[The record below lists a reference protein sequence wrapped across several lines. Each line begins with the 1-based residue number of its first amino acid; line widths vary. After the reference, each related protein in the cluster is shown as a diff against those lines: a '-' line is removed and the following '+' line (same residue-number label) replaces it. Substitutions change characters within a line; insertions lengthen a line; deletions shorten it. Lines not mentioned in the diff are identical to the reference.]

1 MCVLALCACVRL
13 CTHTRTPAP
22 VAQVYALPDLT
33 LLPFFALGD
42 EVEMLNEEAA
52 QATQATECSY
62 EGPTSKRAQARLCAS
77 TDASCTLGHGPG

>member
-33 LLPFFALGD
+33 LLPYFALGD

-62 EGPTSKRAQARLCAS
+62 EGPTKQRAAQARL
-77 TDASCTLGHGPG
+77 

>member
-13 CTHTRTPAP
+13 CTHTRRPAP

-33 LLPFFALGD
+33 MLPYCALGD

-62 EGPTSKRAQARLCAS
+62 EGPTKRAGGQAVGKHRCELHA
-77 TDASCTLGHGPG
+77 TARP